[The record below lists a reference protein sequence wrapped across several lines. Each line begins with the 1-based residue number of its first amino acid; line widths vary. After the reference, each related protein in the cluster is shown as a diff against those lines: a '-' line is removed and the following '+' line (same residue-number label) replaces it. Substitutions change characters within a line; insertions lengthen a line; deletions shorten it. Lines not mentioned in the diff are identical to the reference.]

1 MSFHRIKTL
10 VSNYVCVNSI
20 FINMIS
26 VFNLYVPE
34 NINVIIIIISR
45 DLLVSESILDLVLS
59 MFSLVEV
66 NQANLRMLKMKKLTL
81 MIKLKVRIHE
91 SYSEIEVM

>member
-1 MSFHRIKTL
+1 
-10 VSNYVCVNSI
+10 
-20 FINMIS
+20 MIS

>member
-1 MSFHRIKTL
+1 
-10 VSNYVCVNSI
+10 
-20 FINMIS
+20 MIS

-34 NINVIIIIISR
+34 NINVIIIIISL

>member
-1 MSFHRIKTL
+1 
-10 VSNYVCVNSI
+10 
-20 FINMIS
+20 MIS

-45 DLLVSESILDLVLS
+45 DLLVSESILDLVLL

>member
-1 MSFHRIKTL
+1 
-10 VSNYVCVNSI
+10 
-20 FINMIS
+20 MIS

-45 DLLVSESILDLVLS
+45 DLLISESILDLVLS

>member
-1 MSFHRIKTL
+1 
-10 VSNYVCVNSI
+10 
-20 FINMIS
+20 MIS

-59 MFSLVEV
+59 SL
-66 NQANLRMLKMKKLTL
+66 
-81 MIKLKVRIHE
+81 
-91 SYSEIEVM
+91 IE